1 MTEINGNLELEKD
14 TEYGDNLLVHGN
26 ITGKDGKRY
35 NLIVRGD
42 IDAWNIDAWNI
53 DAENINARDINAR
66 DINAVDIDAWDI
78 NAWNIDA
85 VDIDAWDINAVDID
99 AWDINAS
106 FILCATLKQKEGSKL
121 LARHIIRNRSSYEQ
135 KDLSK
140 SD

>member
-42 IDAWNIDAWNI
+42 IN
-53 DAENINARDINAR
+53 
-66 DINAVDIDAWDI
+66 
-78 NAWNIDA
+78 
-85 VDIDAWDINAVDID
+85 AWDINAVDID

>member
-35 NLIVRGD
+35 NLIVRG
-42 IDAWNIDAWNI
+42 
-53 DAENINARDINAR
+53 DINAR